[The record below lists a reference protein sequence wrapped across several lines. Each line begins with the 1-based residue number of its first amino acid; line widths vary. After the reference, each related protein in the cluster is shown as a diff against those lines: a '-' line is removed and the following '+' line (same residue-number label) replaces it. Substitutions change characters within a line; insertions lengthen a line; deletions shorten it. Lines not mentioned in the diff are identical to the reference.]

1 MAPATIM
8 AGARRLVSSRRRTE
22 APRRRPSPSTPP
34 KKLRP
39 MSEIMAR
46 AKYAVV
52 ERADYSDIICEQ
64 CGSGERPGELL
75 LCDKCDKGF
84 HMRCLRPIVVRI
96 PIGSWL
102 CPKCSGH
109 RRFSQKRIID
119 FFKIQKSGDGKKKCN
134 LNQVELLLEIC
145 GKGISNKQKVFATA
159 KLGICQVGFPHM
171 QQYSEDT
178 RKRRRRPL
186 VLLKKRRRLLPFIPS
201 EDPNQRLKQMGT
213 LASALTAMQ
222 MEFSDDLTYSSDMA
236 PRSANQAKFENGG
249 MQVLSREDMET
260 LELCRSMS
268 RRGECPP
275 FIVVFDSCEG
285 YTVEADAQIK
295 DMTFIA
301 EYTGDVD
308 YIKNRENDDCDSM
321 MTLLLATNPSESLV
335 ICPDKRGNIARFIN
349 GINNHTPEG
358 KKKQNC
364 KCVRYSVNG
373 ECRVLLVATRD
384 IAKGERLYYDYNG
397 YEHEYPT
404 HHFMRICCNI
414 TRSSVEWSKGSSN
427 SSKNAA
433 VLKKTGEDMTA
444 ATTTAKVN

>member
-22 APRRRPSPSTPP
+22 APRRRPSPSTLP

-109 RRFSQKRIID
+109 RRVRTFSQKRIID

-134 LNQVELLLEIC
+134 LSQ
-145 GKGISNKQKVFATA
+145 
-159 KLGICQVGFPHM
+159 
-171 QQYSEDT
+171 DT

-335 ICPDKRGNIARFIN
+335 ICPDKCGNIARFIN

-364 KCVRYSVNG
+364 KCVR
-373 ECRVLLVATRD
+373 
-384 IAKGERLYYDYNG
+384 
-397 YEHEYPT
+397 
-404 HHFMRICCNI
+404 
-414 TRSSVEWSKGSSN
+414 
-427 SSKNAA
+427 
-433 VLKKTGEDMTA
+433 VLKLL
-444 ATTTAKVN
+444 TTLYQAGMQFWILIHLHPFFLFDSRHNHRWRRVKKFLLIYALHWPFFSL

>member
-1 MAPATIM
+1 MAPATII
-8 AGARRLVSSRRRTE
+8 SPRRRTE
-22 APRRRPSPSTPP
+22 APRRLPSPSSPP
-34 KKLRP
+34 RKLRP
-39 MSEIMAR
+39 ISEILKR

-52 ERADYSDIICEQ
+52 ERAEYSDIFCEQ
-64 CGSGERPGELL
+64 CGSGERPEELL

-84 HMRCLRPIVVRI
+84 HMKCLRPIVVRI

-102 CPKCSGH
+102 CPKCS
-109 RRFSQKRIID
+109 
-119 FFKIQKSGDGKKKCN
+119 
-134 LNQVELLLEIC
+134 
-145 GKGISNKQKVFATA
+145 
-159 KLGICQVGFPHM
+159 
-171 QQYSEDT
+171 DT
-178 RKRRRRPL
+178 RKRRRRSVSL

-201 EDPNQRLKQMGT
+201 EDPNQRLRQMGT

-222 MEFSDDLTYSSDMA
+222 MKFSDELTYSSSMA
-236 PRSANQAKFENGG
+236 PRSANQAKFEDGG
-249 MQVLSREDMET
+249 MQVLSKEDMET
-260 LELCRSMS
+260 LELCRAMS

-285 YTVEADAQIK
+285 YTVETDAQIK

-308 YIKNRENDDCDSM
+308 YIRNRENDDCDSM
-321 MTLLLATNPSESLV
+321 MTLLLATNPCESLV

-349 GINNHTPEG
+349 GINNHTPGLDIQKRPLVFCWDFIPWGLLVGFHIPLWEG

-364 KCVRYSVNG
+364 KCVRYGVNG

-404 HHFMRICCNI
+404 HHF
-414 TRSSVEWSKGSSN
+414 V
-427 SSKNAA
+427 
-433 VLKKTGEDMTA
+433 
-444 ATTTAKVN
+444 

>member
-109 RRFSQKRIID
+109 RRVRTFSQKRIID

-134 LNQVELLLEIC
+134 LSQ
-145 GKGISNKQKVFATA
+145 
-159 KLGICQVGFPHM
+159 
-171 QQYSEDT
+171 DT

-201 EDPNQRLKQMGT
+201 EDPNQRLKQMGS

-335 ICPDKRGNIARFIN
+335 ICPDKCGNIARFIN
-349 GINNHTPEG
+349 GINNHTP
-358 KKKQNC
+358 
-364 KCVRYSVNG
+364 
-373 ECRVLLVATRD
+373 
-384 IAKGERLYYDYNG
+384 
-397 YEHEYPT
+397 
-404 HHFMRICCNI
+404 
-414 TRSSVEWSKGSSN
+414 
-427 SSKNAA
+427 
-433 VLKKTGEDMTA
+433 VLKLL
-444 ATTTAKVN
+444 TTLYQAGMQFWILIHLHPFFLFVSRHSHRWRRVKKFLLIYALHWPFFSL